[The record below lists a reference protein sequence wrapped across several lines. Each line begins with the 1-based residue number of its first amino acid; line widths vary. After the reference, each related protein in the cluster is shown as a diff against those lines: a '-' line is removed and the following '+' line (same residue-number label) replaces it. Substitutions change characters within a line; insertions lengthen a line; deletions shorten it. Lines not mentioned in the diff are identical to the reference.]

1 MTELINRTVQF
12 LKKTLHTNVK
22 ISGTPEI
29 SRVPFLFR
37 ENYNFFRINLEKFG
51 QIVLVIDQ
59 QKRTITPA
67 VIQKEMES
75 ISENLKKMSV
85 YVNDVMDFNKRDRLI
100 KYNVPFIVP
109 GKQIYIPGAGLSLT
123 ENYQPA
129 KRKAD
134 YLSPSSVC
142 VINYIINQS
151 SVTKTF
157 PLRMLS
163 ANLGYSAMT
172 ISRSFDE
179 LRNFGLIAVNRTARE
194 VIGIAELLPV
204 TILEKALPF
213 LKPVVKDIVYLKVQ
227 NKDLD
232 KYVLVSGITALS
244 EYTDLNAGKIKSY
257 AGNSK
262 LLKMILEKKMAYEVI
277 FPEDASAEFQVWR
290 YKPVAGAGKYSN
302 FVDPAGLCFL
312 FRDNED
318 ERVQIALDKVKKLL

>member
-1 MTELINRTVQF
+1 
-12 LKKTLHTNVK
+12 
-22 ISGTPEI
+22 
-29 SRVPFLFR
+29 
-37 ENYNFFRINLEKFG
+37 
-51 QIVLVIDQ
+51 
-59 QKRTITPA
+59 
-67 VIQKEMES
+67 MES